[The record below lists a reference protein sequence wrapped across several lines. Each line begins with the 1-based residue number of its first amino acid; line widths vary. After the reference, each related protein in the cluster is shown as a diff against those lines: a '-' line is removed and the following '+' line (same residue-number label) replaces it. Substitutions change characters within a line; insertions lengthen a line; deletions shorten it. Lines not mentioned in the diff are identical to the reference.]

1 MPRRAVVVEDMEP
14 VARALSSILNLDGF
28 EEVQVVTDPRE
39 AVRVIRQVEPDLVVL
54 DVRMPHLSGVQVIQ
68 ALGRRPGRR
77 PGLLVYS
84 ATAQEELD
92 RALTGTG
99 LGYDVFLAKPAT
111 LQELK
116 AAVEAVRAQAGS
128 RKVLD

>member
-1 MPRRAVVVEDMEP
+1 MAKRAVVVEDMEA

-28 EEVQVVTDPRE
+28 EQVHVVTDSRE
-39 AVRVIRQVEPDLVVL
+39 AVRVIRQVDPELVVL
-54 DVRMPHLSGVQVIQ
+54 DIRMPHLGGAQVIQ
-68 ALGRRPGRR
+68 ALGKRPGHR

-99 LGYDVFLAKPAT
+99 LGYDAFLAKPAT
-111 LQELK
+111 LQELR
-116 AAVEAVRAQAGS
+116 AAIESVRSLGRPA
-128 RKVLD
+128 